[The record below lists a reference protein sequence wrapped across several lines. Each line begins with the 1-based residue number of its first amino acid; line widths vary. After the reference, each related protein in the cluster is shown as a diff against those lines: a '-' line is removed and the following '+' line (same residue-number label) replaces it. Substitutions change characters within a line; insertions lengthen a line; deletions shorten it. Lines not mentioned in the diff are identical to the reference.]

1 MLIVLG
7 LVLLLAEKLGR
18 RERMVSDLTLKD
30 ALVIGGAQALALIPG
45 SSRSGTTITAG
56 MFLGLT
62 REAAARFSF
71 LLSIPAVLA
80 SGLFTLGDI
89 GKKDATGHMLVGW
102 TPTLIAAA
110 VAFVV
115 GYASIAWLL
124 RYLTSHSTVVFS
136 AYRVVVGLAVIGL
149 LAGNVISS
157 TK

>member
-1 MLIVLG
+1 
-7 LVLLLAEKLGR
+7 
-18 RERMVSDLTLKD
+18 MVSDLQWKD

-89 GKKDATGHMLVGW
+89 GKTDPAGHPPVGW
-102 TPTLIAAA
+102 TPTLIAAV

-124 RYLTSHSTVVFS
+124 RWLTSHSTVVFS
-136 AYRVVVGLAVIGL
+136 AYRVIVGVLVIGL
-149 LAGNVISS
+149 LAGNVISA

>member
-1 MLIVLG
+1 MV
-7 LVLLLAEKLGR
+7 AEKLGR

-30 ALVIGGAQALALIPG
+30 ALIIGGAQALALIPG

-80 SGLFTLGDI
+80 SGLFTIGDI
-89 GKKDATGHMLVGW
+89 GKTDSNGHAAVGW
-102 TPTLIAAA
+102 TPTIIAAV
-110 VAFVV
+110 VAFAV

-124 RYLTSHSTVVFS
+124 RYLTNHSTIVFS
-136 AYRVVVGLAVIGL
+136 AYRVIVGVAVIGL